1 MFACA
6 PKMIIVVLI
15 TSFFPIPLFSSS
27 NPYIIVIGFKCH
39 PNTPIF
45 PVIAYLPFYQLK
57 GSGTS
62 SQFFPFFSFGCP
74 GLLTYMSFLS
84 PCILDMAHKGM

>member
-6 PKMIIVVLI
+6 PKMIMVVLI
-15 TSFFPIPLFSSS
+15 TLFFPIPSFSCSY
-27 NPYIIVIGFKCH
+27 PYIRVIGFECH

-62 SQFFPFFSFGCP
+62 SQFFPFFSIGCL
-74 GLLTYMSFLS
+74 GSWDMIFLS